1 MGDHW
6 ERAPRNSRVYRNDH
20 IRNLHNEYWVQDDT
34 VKLDVSPAAY
44 LPEYDKVGPWPADD
58 PKRPGSWVIMGEG
71 SNHHLPWIR
80 EYPRE
85 LHQKVVE
92 MGLGALPVYSRIGCF

>member
-1 MGDHW
+1 MGDYW
-6 ERAPRNSRVYRNDH
+6 ERAPRNSRVYCNDY
-20 IRNLHNEYWVQDDT
+20 IWNLHNGYRVQGDT
-34 VKLDVSPAAY
+34 FELDISLAAY
-44 LPEYDKVGPWPADD
+44 LPEYDEVGPWPADD
-58 PKRPGSWVIMGEG
+58 LKRSGSWVIMDER
-71 SNHHLPWIR
+71 SNHHVPWIR